1 MEAQFMAEEKLHTE
15 IRREQ
20 IAEAALAIV
29 AGQGVRRLSM
39 AAVARRVGL
48 VPSGIYRH
56 FKDKAAMLD
65 AVLDLLEKRIGDN
78 VDAACQESDDPLEQ
92 LRGVLVRHVRF
103 IREGRAIPRIIFSDD
118 VHSGDPPRKQ
128 RIGAI
133 IMGYAERLAEII
145 RRGQAQGT
153 IRAAVDPS
161 SAALM
166 FFGMIA
172 PAGMLWQLTEGRF
185 DVTRVAERSWSL
197 YRQMLTAEEVNAK
210 SQGAAS

>member
-1 MEAQFMAEEKLHTE
+1 MAEEKLDTE

-20 IAEAALAIV
+20 IAEAALAVV

-39 AAVARRVGL
+39 AVVARRVGL

-78 VDAACQESDDPLEQ
+78 IEAACGETEDPVQQ

-103 IREGRAIPRIIFSDD
+103 IREGRAIPRILFSDD
-118 VHSGDPPRKQ
+118 VHSGDPQRKQ

-133 IMGYAERLAEII
+133 VMRYAERLAEII
-145 RRGQAQGT
+145 RRGQAQGA
-153 IRAAVDPS
+153 IRPEIDPS
-161 SAALM
+161 AAALM

-172 PAGMLWQLTEGRF
+172 PAGMLWQLTDGGF
-185 DVTRVAERSWSL
+185 DVTKLAERLWGL
-197 YRQMLTAEEVNAK
+197 FKQMLESDDKVNGQ
-210 SQGAAS
+210 SQGSAT

>member
-1 MEAQFMAEEKLHTE
+1 MAEEKLQTE

-39 AAVARRVGL
+39 AGVARRVGL

-56 FKDKAAMLD
+56 FSGKAAMLD
-65 AVLDLLEKRIGDN
+65 AVLDLLEKRITDN
-78 VDAACQESDDPLEQ
+78 VDAACRETDDPLDQ
-92 LRGVLVRHVRF
+92 LRGVLLRHVRF

-118 VHSGDPPRKQ
+118 VHSGDPQRKQ

-133 IMGYAERLAEII
+133 IMGYAEKLAAII
-145 RRGQAQGT
+145 RRGQAEGK
-153 IRAAVDPS
+153 IRAEVDPS
-161 SAALM
+161 AAALI

-185 DVTRVAERSWSL
+185 DVTKTAERSWSL
-197 YRQMLTAEEVNAK
+197 FRGMLAADTEVNDQ
-210 SQGAAS
+210 SQGAAP